1 MKLVPWM
8 GVLRTSNKTR
18 AIHELLHGPGIEK
31 VDVLVVNGIKLA
43 VLNHI
48 RLTRLN
54 VDTAAGRQE
63 TFGVLKEAEGIP
75 VVRKDVLGV
84 YEIKLNTR
92 IV

>member
-1 MKLVPWM
+1 
-8 GVLRTSNKTR
+8 
-18 AIHELLHGPGIEK
+18 
-31 VDVLVVNGIKLA
+31 VLVVNGIKLA

-54 VDTAAGRQE
+54 VDTATGGQE
-63 TFGVLKEAEGIP
+63 TFGVLKKSEGIP

-84 YEIKLNTR
+84 YEIKLNTG